1 MPTDPGFLSW
11 LLVRKSH
18 RLAAENHHSMLSLS
32 SGG

>member
-18 RLAAENHHSMLSLS
+18 RRAAENHRGMLSLS